1 MLFFWNLGLQKLKKC
16 LSTLYILYLE
26 NGQKCSPTILVE
38 TIFNVEESDLSVYY
52 KSIRNNI
59 RSANFFTKASM
70 QAGVNEI
77 T

>member
-1 MLFFWNLGLQKLKKC
+1 MIINSLYFLIFIFIYLFIYYFF
-16 LSTLYILYLE
+16 LE
-26 NGQKCSPTILVE
+26 NGQKCNPTILVE

-59 RSANFFTKASM
+59 RSANFFTKAST
-70 QAGVNEI
+70 QAGGNEI